1 MDEQKMMQMQV
12 RTSSTYKQ
20 YGNVARTST
29 FQFYRKASS
38 PYHSTAFYPFLF
50 ASVNSASFYRYPQFI
65 NFWPLLH
72 QLPSFFS
79 SHLSFFLDF
88 FSPWL
93 FSSLIFLL
101 FDFLSFFSLF
111 FSFFR
116 WEWVW
121 VVLLDLMLV
130 STGII
135 VYVHFFQKIFLFYS
149 YYGFPIFSFVIKF
162 VLSLYF
168 LLENALS
175 LSFPHTHAHSLSLT
189 LPLLPLSLSHTHR
202 CRVQTGE
209 RFIDHLKAWVDSGE
223 RRNETLRWKKSFKFF
238 QKKWILV
245 LIYFRKYLI
254 PLQSSSLKFS

>member
-135 VYVHFFQKIFLFYS
+135 VYVHFFQKFYLFILFILWISYLLLCNKVCSVSLFLAWKCSFS
-149 YYGFPIFSFVIKF
+149 LFPTHTCTLT
-162 VLSLYF
+162 LSHSPLT
-168 LLENALS
+168 S
-175 LSFPHTHAHSLSLT
+175 SLSLT
-189 LPLLPLSLSHTHR
+189 HPQVPRT
-202 CRVQTGE
+202 
-209 RFIDHLKAWVDSGE
+209 D
-223 RRNETLRWKKSFKFF
+223 RRK
-238 QKKWILV
+238 
-245 LIYFRKYLI
+245 IYW
-254 PLQSSSLKFS
+254 PS